1 LTSDITSNIHSSHLD
16 VQRIDIVYGTQNI
29 GNSYS
34 QLFLNA
40 KIKID
45 NCINCYNLLSY
56 FEFESIKKSIIEA
69 KTRGVISRYI
79 TDITKDNIKHCKELA
94 KIVDELRHLD
104 GIKSNFVLSESEYI
118 AIPVLEKSQPATQII

>member
-1 LTSDITSNIHSSHLD
+1 MTSDITSNIHSSHLD
-16 VQRIDIVYGTQNI
+16 VQRIDIVYGIQNI

-56 FEFESIKKSIIEA
+56 FELESIKKSIIEA
-69 KTRGVISRYI
+69 HGGKIWGKNNN
-79 TDITKDNIKHCKELA
+79 DDN
-94 KIVDELRHLD
+94 DN
-104 GIKSNFVLSESEYI
+104 GIGAEFGFTLPIE
-118 AIPVLEKSQPATQII
+118 